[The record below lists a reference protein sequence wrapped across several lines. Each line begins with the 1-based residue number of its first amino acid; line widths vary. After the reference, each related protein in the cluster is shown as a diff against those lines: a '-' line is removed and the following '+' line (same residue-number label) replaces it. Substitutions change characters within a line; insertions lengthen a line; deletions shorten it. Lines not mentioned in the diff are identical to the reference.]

1 MLNSVKNNNATAP
14 IQKQAVQNSTKSGSD
29 FQSALN
35 KQFFTADGSFILDKN
50 IQVIKPKEERPVT
63 TQEVQNEL
71 GVSKTEAEKILNEFK
86 LSVPIDY
93 SPKESDVSIK
103 DLVDGSRS
111 LKETIEDSE
120 TNQLLSFIISSV
132 DAAVT
137 SKSSTG
143 FKQVKPDF
151 TNMSPNEFN
160 ELYKSGHF
168 AELPPIVLPSG
179 LDLTKDTKSQM
190 DASLDTKVNYVEL
203 VQKQIE
209 FEKSVGNNTD
219 YLMKQLN
226 LMKNFN
232 A

>member
-1 MLNSVKNNNATAP
+1 MLNKVTNNVAAP
-14 IQKQAVQNSTKSGSD
+14 IQKQAVKNSTTSGSD

-35 KQFFTADGSFILDKN
+35 KQFFAADGSFILDKN

-93 SPKESDVSIK
+93 SPKEGDVSIK

-111 LKETIEDSE
+111 LKETIKDSE

-151 TNMSPNEFN
+151 TNMTPNEFE
-160 ELYKSGHF
+160 ELTKSGRF
-168 AELPPIVLPSG
+168 PELPPLVLPKG
-179 LDLTKDTKSQM
+179 LDLTQDSKVQM
-190 DASLDTKVNYVEL
+190 DASLNTKVNYIEL
-203 VQKQIE
+203 IQKQIE
-209 FEKSVGNNTD
+209 FNKSVGASTA
-219 YLMKQLN
+219 YLDNFLN
-226 LMKNFN
+226 LMKDFVS
-232 A
+232 